1 MKIKSLIIVC
11 LAILGLAS
19 CSKNGSQTIKLD
31 EFAAVK
37 DNFGESFEGDRLM
50 GTVFSIVPGDYTI
63 TWTVKDELP
72 QMTQY
77 KGEMKI
83 KLKLNKKV
91 EIIDEEKAKDS
102 GKFPTFTL
110 VDANGDKNI
119 KNSSEWYIG
128 KDPWGINSNNDL
140 TMEFVE
146 FLRSEPG
153 TVKEITL
160 TSLLVESSSKDYAQ
174 QITFI
179 TNEAKGLVLNV
190 EDDEFYHRWLKIAE

>member
-1 MKIKSLIIVC
+1 MKIKSFIIAC
-11 LAILGLAS
+11 LAILGLVS
-19 CSKNGSQTIKLD
+19 CSKDGSQTIKLD
-31 EFAAVK
+31 EFVAAK
-37 DNFGESFEGDRLM
+37 DNFGRSFEGERLM

-63 TWTVKDELP
+63 KWSVKDELP
-72 QMTQY
+72 QMTNY

-91 EIIDEEKAKDS
+91 EIIDEERAKDS
-102 GKFPTFTL
+102 RNFPTFTL
-110 VDANGDKNI
+110 VDANGQKNT
-119 KNSSEWYIG
+119 KNSSEWVIG
-128 KDPWGINSNNDL
+128 KDPWGINNNNDL

-160 TSLLVESSSKDYAQ
+160 TSLLLEASSKDYAQ

-179 TNEAKGLVLNV
+179 KNEAKGLELNV
-190 EDDEFYHRWLKIAE
+190 DDDEFYQKWLKIAE

>member
-1 MKIKSLIIVC
+1 MKIKSFIIAC
-11 LAILGLAS
+11 LAILGLVS
-19 CSKNGSQTIKLD
+19 CSEDGSQTIKLD

-37 DNFGESFEGDRLM
+37 DNFGKSFEGERLM

-63 TWTVKDELP
+63 NWSVKDELP
-72 QMTQY
+72 QMTNY

-91 EIIDEEKAKDS
+91 EIIDEERAKDS
-102 GKFPTFTL
+102 RNFPTFTL
-110 VDANGDKNI
+110 VDANGQKNT
-119 KNSSEWYIG
+119 KNSSEWVIG
-128 KDPWGINSNNDL
+128 KDPWGINNNNDL

-160 TSLLVESSSKDYAQ
+160 TSLLLEASSKDYAQ

-179 TNEAKGLVLNV
+179 KNEAKGLELNV
-190 EDDEFYHRWLKIAE
+190 NDDEFYQKWLKIAE

>member
-19 CSKNGSQTIKLD
+19 CSKDGSQTIKLD

-37 DNFGESFEGDRLM
+37 DNFGKSFEGDRLM

-63 TWTVKDELP
+63 KWSVKDELP
-72 QMTQY
+72 QMTNY

-91 EIIDEEKAKDS
+91 EIIDEERAKDS
-102 GKFPTFTL
+102 RNFPTFTL
-110 VDANGDKNI
+110 VDANGQKNT

-128 KDPWGINSNNDL
+128 KDPWGINNNDDL

-160 TSLLVESSSKDYAQ
+160 TSLLLETTSKDYAQ

-179 TNEAKGLVLNV
+179 TNEAKGLKLNV
-190 EDDEFYHRWLKIAE
+190 NDDEFYQKWLKIAE